1 MTLKLIRY
9 HGHQQRIMDLF
20 REDPNVHFVL
30 CDTYE
35 EVIGGSDLVISAIT
49 KVTENFV
56 TDEYFKEGCTV
67 IPICT
72 MGFQNC
78 DLFFDRVFTDEM
90 EQIRGFKYFDH
101 FCFLKCLSCPDH
113 QLCFF
118 HLIQFNDKNSERTD
132 K

>member
-9 HGHQQRIMDLF
+9 HDHQQRIMDLF

-56 TDEYFKEGCTV
+56 TDEYFKEAA
-67 IPICT
+67 
-72 MGFQNC
+72 
-78 DLFFDRVFTDEM
+78 R
-90 EQIRGFKYFDH
+90 
-101 FCFLKCLSCPDH
+101 
-113 QLCFF
+113 
-118 HLIQFNDKNSERTD
+118 
-132 K
+132 